1 MLFSW
6 LCHSIWLL
14 FIYNM
19 LKLPV
24 FLSHFADGLHDWRH
38 FIGYSFGIS
47 RNNVSTVFYGTAFL
61 EIFKGSTIRIPLKPP
76 TGKLEK
82 KTVFSPYCGDEKNH
96 IYDRPRIFL
105 LQRLLL
111 EQASF
116 AVPFFKPRAGMNS
129 FHSLFKTLLRTDF
142 FPSSLFQ
149 HLSLERFFP

>member
-19 LKLPV
+19 LKIPV
-24 FLSHFADGLHDWRH
+24 FFIPFRWWAPWLGD

-61 EIFKGSTIRIPLKPP
+61 EISKEAPLGYLWSRQGENWRKRLYFHHTVEMKQPHIWQNLAFPFLNALCWNRILLP
-76 TGKLEK
+76 
-82 KTVFSPYCGDEKNH
+82 
-96 IYDRPRIFL
+96 FL
-105 LQRLLL
+105 SL
-111 EQASF
+111 
-116 AVPFFKPRAGMNS
+116 KPRAGMNS
-129 FHSLFKTLLRTDF
+129 FHSLFKALLRTDF